1 MRRSSRVACKKSQ
14 PSEQISEED
23 YQMEEI
29 NPNHDGSDADEQE
42 SSSTTRKRRG
52 TKRKNAPTKAGNP
65 APKKRVRGT
74 RGLLKGLLDMPMDIL
89 VEIFGHLNPLDL
101 LHLTRTTKAFREF
114 LLVKNADS
122 HAIWKESIANV
133 PGLPPCPE
141 DMSEPRYTHLAFV
154 NICHKCDKKAT
165 SVQVF
170 WYLRLRLCKQCAEQD
185 FEYRYWDL
193 ELIEQLPFQ
202 PLLDLLPYDS
212 DFGTHYGTGGQWYH
226 EYHKAEDKKA
236 WLDNKVATQKR
247 LRAHAE
253 KCKIWLTQ
261 REEAIRASKL
271 SVIAAR
277 KARILDNLKRLGW
290 SEEIAFLEGTDED
303 LRQGVH
309 PLEHPAVVKAS
320 RKAATDR
327 VVSELE
333 PLLVEHMQGIKKGR
347 LRNERANLVRK
358 SFPILQDVHQTYVD
372 SLPAN
377 SIYPSVADVFFH
389 PDVQE
394 ILNSHLG
401 TGVKSEDFD
410 VIRPHYREIVS
421 QVMAELENQVIALIP
436 SSCIPEGCNGSE
448 VLQLSTITFT
458 CECKDLSR
466 SRSRYP
472 EGVAGLRYPEILA
485 HRCATTTRTRGYDSP
500 LQSSSFLGFED
511 DICQDLLTIATQF
524 GITRW
529 NAMRKIQFH
538 EEGFQ
543 ILSDALKMCGRDPT
557 TTTLANMESG
567 SEAPMFEC
575 LTCDDKY
582 EGRLI
587 MPWDALVSH
596 KWDTHSQRKN
606 TITTKDMPFCLV
618 NGTDAAL
625 ARARLLEDQQRH
637 EAARGFTGMI
647 CMHCKETGN
656 TTDLAEHALEKH
668 NLSRITEK
676 DIARNV
682 GHNTSKE
689 DERPFTYYLWTPII
703 RPHEPDF
710 DSQQDMA

>member
-1 MRRSSRVACKKSQ
+1 MRRSSRAATKKSQ
-14 PSEQISEED
+14 PAVQISEED

-52 TKRKNAPTKAGNP
+52 TKIKDAPNKTGNL

-89 VEIFGHLNPLDL
+89 VEIFGHLNPLDI
-101 LHLTRTTKAFREF
+101 LHLTRTTKAFREL

-133 PGLPPCPE
+133 PGLPPRPE
-141 DMSEPRYTHLAFV
+141 DMSEPRYTHLEFV
-154 NICHKCDKKAT
+154 NIYHKCDKKAT

-170 WYLRLRLCKQCAEQD
+170 WYLRLRLCKQCAEKD

-261 REEAIRASKL
+261 REDAIRASKL

-277 KARILDNLKRLGW
+277 KARSK
-290 SEEIAFLEGTDED
+290 EQMKTYAT
-303 LRQGVH
+303 
-309 PLEHPAVVKAS
+309 LEHPAVVKAS

-358 SFPILQDVHQTYVD
+358 SFPILQDVHQAYVN
-372 SLPAN
+372 SLLAN

-389 PDVQE
+389 PDIQE
-394 ILNSHLG
+394 VLNSHSG
-401 TGVKSEDFD
+401 TGVKSKDFD
-410 VIRPHYREIVS
+410 IIRPHYREIAS
-421 QVMAELENQVIALIP
+421 QVMAELENQVISLIP
-436 SSCIPEGCNGSE
+436 SSCIPDGRNGSE
-448 VLQLSTITFT
+448 VLQLATITFT
-458 CECKDLSR
+458 CECKELPR

-472 EGVAGLRYPEILA
+472 EGVAGLRYPEMLA
-485 HRCATTTRTRGYDSP
+485 HRCATTTRIRGYSP
-500 LQSSSFLGFED
+500 PLETSSFFGIED
-511 DICQDLLTIATQF
+511 DICQDLLTIASQF

-529 NAMRKIQFH
+529 NVMREIQFH
-538 EEGFQ
+538 EEGFK
-543 ILSDALKMCGRDPT
+543 ILGDALKMCGRDPA
-557 TTTLANMESG
+557 TTTLADMGSG
-567 SEAPMFEC
+567 SGARMFEC
-575 LTCDDKY
+575 LTCDHKY
-582 EGRLI
+582 EGRLV
-587 MPWDALVSH
+587 MPWDALVNH
-596 KWDTHSQRKN
+596 KWDTHSQRKSM
-606 TITTKDMPFCLV
+606 IITKDMPFCLV

-637 EAARGFTGMI
+637 EAARGFAGMI
-647 CMHCKETGN
+647 CMHCKVTGN

-668 NLSRITEK
+668 DLSRITET

-682 GHNTSKE
+682 GYNTSKE
-689 DERPFTYYLWTPII
+689 DKRPFTYYLWIPII

-710 DSQQDMA
+710 DSQQDMT